1 MAKNKTLMNIHAQKY
16 IEQVFADRL
25 REEGFFCPNDK
36 YLCWYKVIDE
46 QVVHSIVF
54 FTRWSAMPMI
64 LEIGYG
70 CYPLFQKPVY
80 TPSVYF
86 DKRPLNTH
94 TFHEQLL
101 KEENPPGEIQVYRR
115 YSEDIL
121 VDAPPQDGKGIYTL
135 DKIILPQMKGI
146 KTVEDCYRFHKRQC
160 ESILKLNF
168 GEDDLSTLPLYF
180 EDYPNML
187 QPTFID
193 EALYFEDTQFY
204 PPAIM
209 KAEKMIERRK
219 DTLLDKPNDV
229 KAQKELQEW
238 ELRISALEDGDHNA
252 YLEILEKRRLANIAY
267 LKKLK

>member
-16 IEQVFADRL
+16 IEQVFVNRL
-25 REEGFFCPNDK
+25 KEEGFFCPNDK
-36 YLCWYKVIDE
+36 NLCWYRVIDE

-54 FTRWSAMPMI
+54 FSCWSAMPIMI
-64 LEIGYG
+64 DIGYG

-86 DKRPLNTH
+86 VKRPSNTH
-94 TFHEQLL
+94 TFCEQLL
-101 KEENPPGEIQVYRR
+101 EEENPPGQMQVYRR

-121 VDAPPQDGKGIYTL
+121 VDVPPQGGKGIYTL
-135 DKIILPQMKGI
+135 DKIILPKMKDVETI
-146 KTVEDCYRFHKRQC
+146 EDCYRFHKQQLSKQLLRY
-160 ESILKLNF
+160 
-168 GEDDLSTLPLYF
+168 GAADLPMYF
-180 EDYPNML
+180 QKYPNML
-187 QPTFID
+187 FGTFID

-209 KAEKMIERRK
+209 KAEEVIERRK
-219 DTLLDKPNDV
+219 NTLSDKPNDV
-229 KAQKELQEW
+229 QAQKELQEW
-238 ELRISALEDGDHNA
+238 ELRRSALVDGNHKG